1 MRHTFRD
8 VIQGSIIAG
17 GRAQPTEQLAQVDS
31 SWPSLSSDVS
41 VPETPAGT
49 GEYFSNKTH
58 DASKS
63 SLYILSFK

>member
-1 MRHTFRD
+1 MLFKAL
-8 VIQGSIIAG
+8 SSLE
-17 GRAQPTEQLAQVDS
+17 GRAQLTEQLAQVDS
-31 SWPSLSSDVS
+31 TWPSLSSDVS

-49 GEYFSNKTH
+49 GEYSSNKTH